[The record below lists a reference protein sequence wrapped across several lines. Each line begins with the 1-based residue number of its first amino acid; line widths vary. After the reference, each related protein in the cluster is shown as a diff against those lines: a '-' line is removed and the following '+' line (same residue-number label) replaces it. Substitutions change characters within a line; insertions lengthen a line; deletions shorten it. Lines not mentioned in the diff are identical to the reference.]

1 MEKNELRVL
10 ARMRRKECPDR
21 HEKSGIISKQVL
33 EEVANKQVIGLYV
46 SKEDEV
52 ETHELIEQCLKLNK
66 TVVVPKV
73 VKKSIMFVEIHSM
86 DDLEPG
92 AFGLLEPK
100 SDEAYDVKKIELMV
114 IPMVGFD
121 SLKHR
126 IGYGKGYYDSILDQ
140 VDCDFLG
147 LAFAC
152 QQVEDFICSSHDI
165 PMTKIITEYSEF

>member
-1 MEKNELRVL
+1 MEKNELRVF
-10 ARMRRKECPDR
+10 ARNKRKECPDQ
-21 HEKSGIISKQVL
+21 HEKSVVISKQVL
-33 EEVANKQVIGLYV
+33 EEVKDKQVIGLYV
-46 SKEDEV
+46 SKDDEV
-52 ETHELIEQCLKLNK
+52 ETHELIQQCLDMGK

-73 VKKSIMFVEIHSM
+73 VKKSIMFVEIHSL

-92 AFGLLEPK
+92 VFGLLEPK
-100 SDEAYDVKKIELMV
+100 ANEAFDLTKIELMI

-140 VDCDFLG
+140 VDCDFIG

-152 QQVEDFICSSHDI
+152 QQVENFICSSHDI
-165 PMTKIITEYSEF
+165 PMTKIITEYSVF